1 MTTALNSIPQTLQ
14 ELPPKWAHFCLHV
27 EQFIK
32 DDLGV
37 DLAGKT
43 VVTAIS
49 GGVDSTAL
57 LLVLHSLSQKNAGR
71 VTAVHLNHQLRPE
84 ASADAQYVQNVCD
97 QLDLECVLGTV
108 DVQEAATAKGVG
120 LEEAGRDARYALL
133 NKVFLDQ
140 NADFIA
146 VGHHLDD
153 LCEDVLMRLTR
164 GTAWPG
170 LAGMPGY
177 DPSRQLI
184 RPFLLTPKAKL
195 KEFLTDIKLSWCED
209 ATNSDSTMT
218 RNRVRNSILP
228 LFLEENPNFPE
239 SIARL
244 WKVGKIDRDYWDKS
258 TSSVTNPIPN
268 DVLKTSHQASRLRQY
283 KAVLDSL
290 GSGQALADTLFKLDK
305 AWLEK
310 RNGSTFQFPGEK
322 TAIISPTGVVFSVKD

>member
-1 MTTALNSIPQTLQ
+1 MLFRS
-14 ELPPKWAHFCLHV
+14 
-27 EQFIK
+27 
-32 DDLGV
+32 
-37 DLAGKT
+37 
-43 VVTAIS
+43 
-49 GGVDSTAL
+49 
-57 LLVLHSLSQKNAGR
+57 
-71 VTAVHLNHQLRPE
+71 
-84 ASADAQYVQNVCD
+84 
-97 QLDLECVLGTV
+97 LGTV